1 MKGANALLCLP
12 AAAGTIKQYS
22 TVTTLLIGDIQ
33 PPADTTLC
41 YFSKAAAVGT
51 TASSTTGVTGGA
63 ITNAV
68 NAIKVS
74 TTALSCYS

>member
-12 AAAGTIKQYS
+12 AASGTIKQYS
-22 TVTTLLIGDIQ
+22 TVTALLIGDIQ

-51 TASSTTGVTGGA
+51 TTNTSATGGA
-63 ITNAV
+63 ITTTLS
-68 NAIKVS
+68 AIKVS
-74 TTALSCYS
+74 STAV